1 MSRRSNSTRTPRIQH
16 AVIARSEPPSER
28 GMMSY
33 TSGTR
38 YPRLTL
44 QACLFACLFLMSVQA
59 LESQQSHDSHTTQSF
74 IDRLEIAGNRR
85 VERATIMAHIV
96 SRPGDT
102 YDSAVVQ
109 RDARSLRDTGYFDE
123 VRLRVEDD
131 PDAPKGKI
139 VAFDV
144 KERPVIRRIEY
155 LGIKSIS
162 EADIENAY
170 KENKIT
176 LSVESWFD
184 PEKMTRA
191 AKVIEELLATHGHPS
206 AVVKPTYE
214 RIVSS
219 NAVAI
224 LFTIDE
230 GPKAQPSPNS
240 H

>member
-1 MSRRSNSTRTPRIQH
+1 
-16 AVIARSEPPSER
+16 
-28 GMMSY
+28 MSY

-38 YPRLTL
+38 STRLIL
-44 QACLFACLFLMSVQA
+44 QACVNACLVFMTAQA
-59 LESQQSHDSHTTQSF
+59 LESQQSHDSHATQTF
-74 IDRLEIAGNRR
+74 IERLDIEGNRR
-85 VERATIMAHIV
+85 VQRATIMAHIR
-96 SRPGDT
+96 SRPGDS
-102 YDSAVVQ
+102 YDSKVVQ
-109 RDARSLRDTGYFDE
+109 RDVQALRDTEYFDE
-123 VRLRVEDD
+123 VHLIVEDD
-131 PDAPKGKI
+131 PYTPKRKI
-139 VAFDV
+139 VAFVV
-144 KERPVIRRIEY
+144 KERPIIRRIEY
-155 LGIKSIS
+155 RGIKSIT

-191 AKVIEELLATHGHPS
+191 ATVIEKFLAVHGYPS

-214 RIVSS
+214 RTASS
-219 NAVAI
+219 NVVAI

>member
-1 MSRRSNSTRTPRIQH
+1 MI
-16 AVIARSEPPSER
+16 
-28 GMMSY
+28 SY
-33 TSGTR
+33 TSGIR
-38 YPRLTL
+38 SIRPIVR
-44 QACLFACLFLMSVQA
+44 ACVTACLFLMLVQSI
-59 LESQQSHDSHTTQSF
+59 ESQQSHDSHASESF
-74 IDRLEIAGNRR
+74 IERIEFVGNRR
-85 VERATIMAHIV
+85 VQLATIMAHIV

-102 YDSAVVQ
+102 YNSEVVQ
-109 RDARSLRDTGYFDE
+109 RDAQALRDTEYFDD

-139 VAFDV
+139 LRLDV

-155 LGIKSIS
+155 RGIKSIS
-162 EADIENAY
+162 QSDIENAY

-184 PEKMTRA
+184 PENMTRA
-191 AKVIEELLATHGHPS
+191 ATVLEELLAAHGRPS
-206 AVVKPTYE
+206 AIVKPTYE

-219 NAVAI
+219 STVAI

-230 GPKAQPSPNS
+230 GPEAQPSPNS

>member
-1 MSRRSNSTRTPRIQH
+1 
-16 AVIARSEPPSER
+16 V
-28 GMMSY
+28 
-33 TSGTR
+33 
-38 YPRLTL
+38 
-44 QACLFACLFLMSVQA
+44 FVCLFLMSVQA
-59 LESQQSHDSHTTQSF
+59 LESQQSHDSHATQSY
-74 IDRLEIAGNRR
+74 IERLEIVGNRR
-85 VERATIMAHIV
+85 VRRATILAHIV

-102 YDSAVVQ
+102 YDSKVVQ
-109 RDARSLRDTGYFDE
+109 RDAQTLRDTGYFDE

-139 VAFDV
+139 LAFAV

-162 EADIENAY
+162 EADIESAY

-191 AKVIEELLATHGHPS
+191 AKVIEELLAMHGHPS

-214 RIVSS
+214 RNGNL
-219 NAVAI
+219 NAVSI

-230 GPKAQPSPNS
+230 GPRANASASP